1 MVELTASFE
10 LEFEALDQ
18 DHQKMVDQVNAIIA
32 EIDAGNTGECKA
44 QVAEF
49 VALSKRHF
57 AREEALLVS
66 VNYPDVEK
74 HRKHHL
80 DLNDKLDHM
89 LEFAKMAPE
98 NDMACESLKKEL
110 VYFIMD
116 DVITADLEF
125 KDFLSET

>member
-1 MVELTASFE
+1 MVKLPSSFE
-10 LEFEALDQ
+10 LESEALDR
-18 DHQKMVDQVNAIIA
+18 DHQKMVNQVNAIIKK
-32 EIDAGNTGECKA
+32 IDAGKTDDCQA

-49 VALSKRHF
+49 AALSKRHF

-80 DLNDKLDHM
+80 DLDVKLDHM

-98 NDMACESLKKEL
+98 NDMACKSLKKEL

-116 DVITADLEF
+116 DVITTDLEF
-125 KDFLSET
+125 KEFLSET